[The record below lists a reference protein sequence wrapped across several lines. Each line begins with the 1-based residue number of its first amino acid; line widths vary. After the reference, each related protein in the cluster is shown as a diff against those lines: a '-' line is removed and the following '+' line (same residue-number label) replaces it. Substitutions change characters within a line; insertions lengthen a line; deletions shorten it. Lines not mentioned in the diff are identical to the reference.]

1 MGILELT
8 MNREN
13 WLVFGLKE
21 LLIGDRLVKLG
32 QSSTD
37 PISNALAGQVR
48 SSAKMK
54 YDKQFS
60 TGEGWKAHKSQG
72 MGGRTLIVA

>member
-1 MGILELT
+1 MGILKLT

-32 QSSTD
+32 QSSTY
-37 PISNALAGQVR
+37 PVSGALAEQVR

-60 TGEGWKAHKSQG
+60 TGEG
-72 MGGRTLIVA
+72 

>member
-1 MGILELT
+1 MGILKLT

-21 LLIGDRLVKLG
+21 LLIDDRLVKLG
-32 QSSTD
+32 QSSTY

-54 YDKQFS
+54 YDKQFPQER
-60 TGEGWKAHKSQG
+60 GERRTNPNGWVVGH
-72 MGGRTLIVA
+72 

>member
-1 MGILELT
+1 MGILKRT

-60 TGEGWKAHKSQG
+60 TGEG
-72 MGGRTLIVA
+72 

>member
-1 MGILELT
+1 

-21 LLIGDRLVKLG
+21 LLIGDRLAKLG

-37 PISNALAGQVR
+37 PVSSALAEQAR

-60 TGEGWKAHKSQG
+60 TGEG
-72 MGGRTLIVA
+72 

>member
-1 MGILELT
+1 MGILKLT
-8 MNREN
+8 IIREN

-21 LLIGDRLVKLG
+21 LLIGDRLAKLG

-37 PISNALAGQVR
+37 PVSSALAEQVR

-54 YDKQFS
+54 YGKQFS
-60 TGEGWKAHKSQG
+60 TGEGWKVNKSQG